1 MLIGVFGG
9 TFDPVHLGHLAV
21 AQGACLHLGL
31 DEVVFIPAGWPW
43 MKEGVNVSYGQHRL
57 RMVELAVEGVPMFRA
72 DDTEVRREGVT
83 YTVDTLREMEEASL
97 GRDEVFLIMGAD
109 AYESFELWKEPDAI
123 LRMSTLAVA
132 SRPGGGLANFERLD
146 SLLPQGSE
154 RGVVVPAQQLDI
166 SSSDIRDRVQQRRS
180 LSGYVPP
187 AVEKY
192 IYDHGLYA

>member
-1 MLIGVFGG
+1 
-9 TFDPVHLGHLAV
+9 
-21 AQGACLHLGL
+21 
-31 DEVVFIPAGWPW
+31 
-43 MKEGVNVSYGQHRL
+43 MKEGVNLSDGQHRL
-57 RMVELAVEGVPMFRA
+57 RMVELGVEGVPLFRV
-72 DDTEVRREGVT
+72 DDTEVRREGLT

-97 GRDEVFLIMGAD
+97 GRDEVFFILGAD

-123 LRMSTLAVA
+123 LGMSTLAVA
-132 SRPGGGLANFERLD
+132 SRPGGAPASFGKLD
-146 SLLPQGSE
+146 SLCPQGSE

-166 SSSDIRDRVQQRRS
+166 SSSDIRDRVQQGRS